1 MVNLG
6 INSIFMARNGVVEL
20 IPVLEE
26 LSHLCESLIR
36 NGIFLTHLN
45 CLQWCSLGPFSR
57 VERKALRGKDGEEGA
72 STEVAG
78 IIYLAAG
85 ELHAT

>member
-26 LSHLCESLIR
+26 LSHLCVG
-36 NGIFLTHLN
+36 NTH
-45 CLQWCSLGPFSR
+45 
-57 VERKALRGKDGEEGA
+57 VVKIVA
-72 STEVAG
+72 S
-78 IIYLAAG
+78 
-85 ELHAT
+85 

>member
-26 LSHLCESLIR
+26 LSYLCFHVCVL
-36 NGIFLTHLN
+36 FLQVASQIVNVNTL
-45 CLQWCSLGPFSR
+45 FYR
-57 VERKALRGKDGEEGA
+57 VSQG
-72 STEVAG
+72 
-78 IIYLAAG
+78 
-85 ELHAT
+85 